1 MQNAIIHRSV
11 LAEARITAT
20 PAIGQRF
27 FFDDIP
33 DISKNNIVVYGI
45 IGYSATQLATS
56 PQQRPVIAAAGVPSI
71 ALTIVDANNVQLVQQ
86 MPIYDSVRSLNGGFV
101 ATFDNLPMNLTR
113 SYIEIMATT
122 SLNSGDSWVC
132 ELLYRY
138 K

>member
-1 MQNAIIHRSV
+1 MQNVIIHRSV

-45 IGYSATQLATS
+45 IGYSATQLSTS
-56 PQQRPVIAAAGVPSI
+56 PQQRTVIAAAGVPSV

-86 MPIYDSVRSLNGGFV
+86 MPVYDTVRSLNGGFV

-122 SLNSGDSWVC
+122 SLNSSESWVC